1 VKITDENLVSQIQ
14 IKNVKALDYLVDIY
28 SNLLY
33 KIIYNVL
40 SVYGEKGLIEE
51 CLNDVLLL
59 IWNNINM
66 FSGNPK
72 KFVNWICAIAKYK
85 AIDCQRKLLK
95 DKDTINIEDCIIIS
109 DSITEGKILSDETR
123 SQLLEHINE
132 LEDMDRKIFIMRYF
146 LDESINEIANKL
158 EVSRNVIDTRL
169 SRGRKT
175 LKQKIQSMERE
186 ELENEQ
192 HIQAL

>member
-1 VKITDENLVSQIQ
+1 VKITDENLINHLQK
-14 IKNVKALDYLVDIY
+14 KNVNALDYLVDIY

-40 SVYGEKGLIEE
+40 SAYGEKGFIEE
-51 CLNDVLLL
+51 CLNDVLLS

-66 FSGNPK
+66 FSGNQK
-72 KFVNWICAIAKYK
+72 KFINWICAIAKYK
-85 AIDCQRKLLK
+85 AIDYQRKLLK

-109 DSITEGKILSDETR
+109 DSITESKVFSDESR

-132 LEDMDRKIFIMRYF
+132 LEEMDRKIFIMRYF

-158 EVSRNVIDTRL
+158 GVSRNVIDTRL

-175 LKQKIQSMERE
+175 LKQKIESFEMEE
-186 ELENEQ
+186 HQNVEY
-192 HIQAL
+192 I